1 MRQNNERMAS
11 NKHAMCPAFM
21 GKIYTE
27 YVVLQSRI
35 KKDKFSDMRVLFL
48 GEIVGRC
55 GIGVIKNALKAY
67 RRDNNVDLVIANGEG
82 ATSGF
87 GLGFQNAL
95 SLQHM
100 GIDILTMGE
109 KSFFKVDMVEGISK
123 RSSILRPANYPEDVP
138 GRGVRYL
145 TVGDTK
151 VCVVN
156 TLGMCNFNNPHLNN
170 PFLGA
175 QTLLD
180 KIHAETNVIFYI
192 FHASATAEKQ
202 SMGHLLKGRVS
213 AVVGTHSKV
222 MTADARI
229 LEGGTAYITDLGRC
243 GASVSVGGFAPE
255 HEIRKFRT
263 SVQTRS
269 HESWEKPQMQGLLV
283 EVDEKSGKATGIW
296 PVMQDVEVPM
306 PEPKS
311 KEA

>member
-1 MRQNNERMAS
+1 MQVE
-11 NKHAMCPAFM
+11 K
-21 GKIYTE
+21 Y
-27 YVVLQSRI
+27 
-35 KKDKFSDMRVLFL
+35 DKAGYILSMRVLFL

-67 RRDNNVDLVIANGEG
+67 RRDNGVDLVIANGEG

-109 KSFFKVDMVEGISK
+109 KSFFKVDMVEGIGK

-138 GRGVRYL
+138 GRGVRYV

-151 VCVVN
+151 VCIIN

-170 PFLGA
+170 PFLGVNS
-175 QTLLD
+175 LLD
-180 KIHAETNVIFYI
+180 KIHAETNIVFYV
-192 FHASATAEKQ
+192 FHASATAEKMA
-202 SMGHLLKGRVS
+202 MGRMLQGKVS

-222 MTADARI
+222 LTSDAKI

-243 GASVSVGGFAPE
+243 GASMSVGGFEPE

-269 HESWEKPQMQGLLV
+269 HESWLKPQMQGLLV
-283 EVDEKSGKATGIW
+283 DVDNKSGKATAVA
-296 PVMQDVEVPM
+296 PVVLDVEVEIPA
-306 PEPKS
+306 PKNEEKS
-311 KEA
+311 

>member
-1 MRQNNERMAS
+1 MQVE
-11 NKHAMCPAFM
+11 K
-21 GKIYTE
+21 
-27 YVVLQSRI
+27 YVKAGYILS
-35 KKDKFSDMRVLFL
+35 MRVLFL

-67 RRDNNVDLVIANGEG
+67 RRDNGVDLVIANGEG

-109 KSFFKVDMVEGISK
+109 KSFFKVDMVEGIGK

-138 GRGVRYL
+138 GRGVRYV

-151 VCVVN
+151 VCIIN

-170 PFLGA
+170 PFLGVNS
-175 QTLLD
+175 LLD
-180 KIHAETNVIFYI
+180 KIHAETNIVFYV
-192 FHASATAEKQ
+192 FHASATAEKMA
-202 SMGHLLKGRVS
+202 MGRMLQGKVS

-222 MTADARI
+222 LTSDAKL

-243 GASVSVGGFAPE
+243 GASMSVGGFEPE

-269 HESWEKPQMQGLLV
+269 HESWLKPQMQGLLV
-283 EVDEKSGKATGIW
+283 DVDNQSGKATAVA
-296 PVMQDVEVPM
+296 PVVLDVEVEIPA
-306 PEPKS
+306 PKNEEKS
-311 KEA
+311 

>member
-1 MRQNNERMAS
+1 MQVE
-11 NKHAMCPAFM
+11 K
-21 GKIYTE
+21 Y
-27 YVVLQSRI
+27 
-35 KKDKFSDMRVLFL
+35 DKAGYILSMRVLFL

-67 RRDNNVDLVIANGEG
+67 RRDNGVDLVIANGEG

-109 KSFFKVDMVEGISK
+109 KSFFKVDMVEGIGK

-138 GRGVRYL
+138 GRGVRYV

-151 VCVVN
+151 VCIIN

-170 PFLGA
+170 PFLGVNS
-175 QTLLD
+175 LLD
-180 KIHAETNVIFYI
+180 KIHAETNIVFYV
-192 FHASATAEKQ
+192 FHASATAEKMA
-202 SMGHLLKGRVS
+202 MGRMLQGKVS

-222 MTADARI
+222 LTSDAKI

-243 GASVSVGGFAPE
+243 GASMSVGGFEPE

-269 HESWEKPQMQGLLV
+269 HESWLKPQMQGLLV
-283 EVDEKSGKATGIW
+283 DVDNQSGKATAVA
-296 PVMQDVEVPM
+296 PVVLDVEVEIPA
-306 PEPKS
+306 PKNEEKS
-311 KEA
+311 

>member
-1 MRQNNERMAS
+1 
-11 NKHAMCPAFM
+11 
-21 GKIYTE
+21 
-27 YVVLQSRI
+27 
-35 KKDKFSDMRVLFL
+35 MRVLFL

-55 GIGVIKNALKAY
+55 GIGVIKNALKTY
-67 RRDNNVDLVIANGEG
+67 RRENGVDLVIANGEG

-100 GIDILTMGE
+100 GIDVLTMGE
-109 KSFFKVDMVEGISK
+109 KSFFKLDMVEGISK

-138 GRGVRYL
+138 GRGVRYV
-145 TVGDTK
+145 TVGERK
-151 VCVVN
+151 VCIIN

-170 PFLGA
+170 PFLGTEA
-175 QTLLD
+175 LLN
-180 KIHAETNVIFYI
+180 KIHAETNTVFYV
-192 FHASATAEKQ
+192 FHASATAEKMA
-202 SMGHLLKGRVS
+202 MGRMLQGKVS

-229 LEGGTAYITDLGRC
+229 LDGGTAYITDLGRC
-243 GASVSVGGFAPE
+243 GASVSVGGFEPE

-283 EVDEKSGKATGIW
+283 DVDDQNGKAIGAS
-296 PVMQDVEVPM
+296 PVRLDVAVEIPA
-306 PEPKS
+306 PKNMEE
-311 KEA
+311 K

>member
-1 MRQNNERMAS
+1 
-11 NKHAMCPAFM
+11 
-21 GKIYTE
+21 
-27 YVVLQSRI
+27 
-35 KKDKFSDMRVLFL
+35 MRVLFL

-55 GIGVIKNALKAY
+55 GIGVIKNALKAF

-82 ATSGF
+82 ATGGY

-109 KSFFKVDMVEGISK
+109 KSFFKLDMVEGISK

-138 GRGVRYL
+138 GRGVRYI
-145 TVGDTK
+145 TVGETK
-151 VCVVN
+151 VCIIN

-170 PFLGA
+170 PFLGVDA
-175 QTLLD
+175 LLN
-180 KIHAETNVIFYI
+180 KIHAETNIIFYV
-192 FHASATAEKQ
+192 FHASATAEKM
-202 SMGHLLKGRVS
+202 SMGRFLQGKVS
-213 AVVGTHSKV
+213 AMVGTHSKV
-222 MTADARI
+222 MTADAAI
-229 LEGGTAYITDLGRC
+229 LDGGTAYITDLGRC
-243 GASVSVGGFAPE
+243 GASVSVGGFEPE

-283 EVDEKSGKATGIW
+283 EVDEKSGKATSVL
-296 PVMQDVEVPM
+296 PVKQDVEVQI
-306 PEPKS
+306 PEVKA

>member
-1 MRQNNERMAS
+1 MQVEKN
-11 NKHAMCPAFM
+11 
-21 GKIYTE
+21 
-27 YVVLQSRI
+27 
-35 KKDKFSDMRVLFL
+35 DKAGYILSMRVLFL

-55 GIGVIKNALKAY
+55 GIGIIKNALKAY
-67 RRDNNVDLVIANGEG
+67 RRDNGVDLVIANGEG

-109 KSFFKVDMVEGISK
+109 KSFFKVDMVEGIGK

-138 GRGVRYL
+138 GRGVRYV

-151 VCVVN
+151 VCIFN

-170 PFLGA
+170 PFLGVNS
-175 QTLLD
+175 LLD
-180 KIHAETNVIFYI
+180 KIHAETNIVFYV
-192 FHASATAEKQ
+192 FHASATAEKMA
-202 SMGHLLKGRVS
+202 MGRMLQGKVS

-222 MTADARI
+222 LTSDAKI

-243 GASVSVGGFAPE
+243 GASMSVGGFEPE

-269 HESWEKPQMQGLLV
+269 HESWLKPQMQGLM
-283 EVDEKSGKATGIW
+283 VDVDNQSGKATAVA
-296 PVMQDVEVPM
+296 PVVLDVEVEIPA
-306 PEPKS
+306 PKNEEKS
-311 KEA
+311 